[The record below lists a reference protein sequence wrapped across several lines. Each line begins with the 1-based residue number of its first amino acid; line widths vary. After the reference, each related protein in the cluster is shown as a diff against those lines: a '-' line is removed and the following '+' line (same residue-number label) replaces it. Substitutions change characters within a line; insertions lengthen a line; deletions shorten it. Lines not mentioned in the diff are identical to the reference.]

1 MKTIR
6 SMLKHLFLA
15 VPLMLIVSCN
25 SQPPSTLIP
34 HRCENGKFGYVDEK
48 GKEWIEGKY
57 DYAEEFSED
66 LAVVQV
72 GKRGI
77 MPEFGK
83 TDCGVR
89 CSSRSS
95 QSGERLK
102 VLFMHIARATV
113 IQRHLCPIIFAR
125 RHLHEISI
133 GQRSDFSPTRCIA
146 HIERGVNVYPI

>member
-48 GKEWIEGKY
+48 GKECIEGKY

-72 GKRGI
+72 GRY
-77 MPEFGK
+77 FGYIDRK
-83 TDCGVR
+83 EKS
-89 CSSRSS
+89 SSRYNILRLLTSS
-95 QSGERLK
+95 KAGHWWQKRNCMVSSTRKTGKSFPVFMNVSRRLPHTK
-102 VLFMHIARATV
+102 PMR
-113 IQRHLCPIIFAR
+113 
-125 RHLHEISI
+125 
-133 GQRSDFSPTRCIA
+133 
-146 HIERGVNVYPI
+146 

>member
-48 GKEWIEGKY
+48 GKECIEGKY

-66 LAVVQV
+66 LAVVH
-72 GKRGI
+72 
-77 MPEFGK
+77 
-83 TDCGVR
+83 GV
-89 CSSRSS
+89 STLPS
-95 QSGERLK
+95 K
-102 VLFMHIARATV
+102 
-113 IQRHLCPIIFAR
+113 
-125 RHLHEISI
+125 SI
-133 GQRSDFSPTRCIA
+133 RPYLELYEMR
-146 HIERGVNVYPI
+146 

>member
-72 GKRGI
+72 GRYFGYIDRKGEIVIPLQYTQAAYFLQGRALVAKRNC
-77 MPEFGK
+77 MVSSTRKTGK
-83 TDCGVR
+83 SFPVFMNV
-89 CSSRSS
+89 SR
-95 QSGERLK
+95 RLPHTK
-102 VLFMHIARATV
+102 PMR
-113 IQRHLCPIIFAR
+113 
-125 RHLHEISI
+125 
-133 GQRSDFSPTRCIA
+133 
-146 HIERGVNVYPI
+146 

>member
-1 MKTIR
+1 
-6 SMLKHLFLA
+6 MLKHLFLA

-72 GKRGI
+72 GRYFGYIDRKGEIVIPLQYTQAAYFHQGRALVAKRSC
-77 MPEFGK
+77 MVSSTRKTGK
-83 TDCGVR
+83 SFPAFMNV
-89 CSSRSS
+89 SR
-95 QSGERLK
+95 RLPHTK
-102 VLFMHIARATV
+102 PMR
-113 IQRHLCPIIFAR
+113 
-125 RHLHEISI
+125 
-133 GQRSDFSPTRCIA
+133 
-146 HIERGVNVYPI
+146 

>member
-48 GKEWIEGKY
+48 GKECIEGKY

-72 GKRGI
+72 GRY
-77 MPEFGK
+77 FGYIDRK
-83 TDCGVR
+83 
-89 CSSRSS
+89 
-95 QSGERLK
+95 GEIVIPLQYTQAAYF
-102 VLFMHIARATV
+102 LQGRALV
-113 IQRHLCPIIFAR
+113 AKEELYGFI
-125 RHLHEISI
+125 
-133 GQRSDFSPTRCIA
+133 D
-146 HIERGVNVYPI
+146 

>member
-15 VPLMLIVSCN
+15 VPLMLIMSCN

-72 GKRGI
+72 GRYFGYIDRKGEIVIPLQYTQAAYFLQGRALVAKEELYGFIDKENRGTRKEGFVALGWYVGFALLAAVVVSAVKSAI
-77 MPEFGK
+77 
-83 TDCGVR
+83 
-89 CSSRSS
+89 
-95 QSGERLK
+95 SG
-102 VLFMHIARATV
+102 
-113 IQRHLCPIIFAR
+113 
-125 RHLHEISI
+125 ISLSI
-133 GQRSDFSPTRCIA
+133 
-146 HIERGVNVYPI
+146 

>member
-72 GKRGI
+72 GRY
-77 MPEFGK
+77 FGYIDRK
-83 TDCGVR
+83 
-89 CSSRSS
+89 
-95 QSGERLK
+95 GEIVIPLQYTQAAYFLQGRALVAK
-102 VLFMHIARATV
+102 EELFGFINKENRE
-113 IQRHLCPIIFAR
+113 II
-125 RHLHEISI
+125 
-133 GQRSDFSPTRCIA
+133 P
-146 HIERGVNVYPI
+146 

>member
-72 GKRGI
+72 GRY
-77 MPEFGK
+77 FGYIDRK
-83 TDCGVR
+83 
-89 CSSRSS
+89 
-95 QSGERLK
+95 GE
-102 VLFMHIARATV
+102 IV
-113 IQRHLCPIIFAR
+113 IPLQYTQAAYFH
-125 RHLHEISI
+125 
-133 GQRSDFSPTRCIA
+133 
-146 HIERGVNVYPI
+146 